1 MSYIGLSRQNYIV
14 QSLPV
19 DGILVPQTQARSLAI
34 LVAIIAIFSPEKV
47 VTKIGHNFHF
57 AFLFSLFFSA

>member
-19 DGILVPQTQARSLAI
+19 AGILVPQTQARSLAI
-34 LVAIIAIFSPEKV
+34 LVARIAILSPEKV
-47 VTKIGHNFHF
+47 VNKIGHNFHF
-57 AFLFSLFFSA
+57 AILFSLFLSA